1 MGERLRRDSAR
12 TTDQP
17 ASAAPTSAGRTGVSN
32 PAALLALQRS
42 AGNAATLA
50 HLQRKKDEAGANAT
64 GLPDQLKSSIES
76 LSGISMDDVQV
87 HYNSP
92 EPKALSA
99 GAYAQGSDI
108 HVAPGQEKHLPH
120 EAWHVVQ
127 QRGGRV
133 PDGAM
138 SGVAVNDDA
147 ALEGEADVMG
157 GRAL

>member
-1 MGERLRRDSAR
+1 MGERLRRDSSRTADQQDAPAAR
-12 TTDQP
+12 
-17 ASAAPTSAGRTGVSN
+17 SSAGRTGTSN

-50 HLQRKKDEAGANAT
+50 HLQRKKEEAGATTT

-76 LSGISMDDVQV
+76 LSGISMADVQV

-108 HVAPGQEKHLPH
+108 HVAPGQEAHLPH

-133 PDGAM
+133 PPTM
-138 SGVAVNDDA
+138 Q
-147 ALEGEADVMG
+147 L
-157 GRAL
+157 

>member
-17 ASAAPTSAGRTGVSN
+17 APAAPTSAGRTVSN

-50 HLQRKKDEAGANAT
+50 HLQRKKEEAGATTT

-76 LSGISMDDVQV
+76 LSGISMADVQV

-108 HVAPGQEKHLPH
+108 HVAPGQEAHLPH

-133 PDGAM
+133 PPTM
-138 SGVAVNDDA
+138 Q
-147 ALEGEADVMG
+147 L
-157 GRAL
+157 